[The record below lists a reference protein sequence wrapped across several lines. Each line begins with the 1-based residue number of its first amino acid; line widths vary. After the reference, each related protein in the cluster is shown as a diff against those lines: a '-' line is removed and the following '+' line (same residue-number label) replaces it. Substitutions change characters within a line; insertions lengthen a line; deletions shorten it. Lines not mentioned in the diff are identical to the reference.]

1 MIRQSTSWNALRN
14 REQKKN
20 TLYLYP
26 YGKWIVFFSLSLS
39 LLFIFIPF
47 LYSYIF
53 SFLYDWVPCSIHAEW
68 WMRLTNNNN
77 NNSNSKKNKIRKK
90 VDEENLLIII
100 FRDCLHVIIYIT
112 RKCSMYIYSYS
123 YVLLY
128 DLNDLNPSERAR
140 SRGWEK
146 SRLHFL
152 ADKKRRRRRS
162 TKCTY
167 NMM

>member
-1 MIRQSTSWNALRN
+1 
-14 REQKKN
+14 
-20 TLYLYP
+20 
-26 YGKWIVFFSLSLS
+26 
-39 LLFIFIPF
+39 
-47 LYSYIF
+47 
-53 SFLYDWVPCSIHAEW
+53 
-68 WMRLTNNNN
+68 MRLTNNNN

-140 SRGWEK
+140 SRG
-146 SRLHFL
+146 
-152 ADKKRRRRRS
+152 
-162 TKCTY
+162 
-167 NMM
+167 